1 MTAILNKKLKK
12 TTLPRVCYRH
22 TGTDRSYDRILD
34 RRHVAQIAAEEEE
47 AATVAKYTLALPL
60 LGITPLIVFLFMH
73 YFFPDLLLLLDPPT
87 S

>member
-47 AATVAKYTLALPL
+47 AATVAKY
-60 LGITPLIVFLFMH
+60 
-73 YFFPDLLLLLDPPT
+73 
-87 S
+87 

>member
-60 LGITPLIVFLFMH
+60 GITPLIVFLFMH